1 MMEWSDTGLVLHVG
15 HFRESDLWLRVLTC
29 QHGLV
34 SVFAFGGSRSRRRF
48 CGCLDVCN
56 ELQIRTKSTRNGRY
70 LSLQEGLLLNGPRRL
85 RTDRNRL
92 GMFMNCVR
100 FVETLGVPP
109 DSSPHVFLDLKGLL
123 HLLENAES
131 LFPGL
136 PVFFRLRLASG
147 LGYAPAFSGCAA
159 CGRQSLD
166 GASFLVPDGILMCA
180 SCAIKKDGIH
190 GISFSAR
197 ALEILQRVQGESPLD
212 WDFCGKSGG
221 AEESGDYRSCVR
233 AIESFVQ
240 YHLGIVWENGRFR
253 RH

>member
-1 MMEWSDTGLVLHVG
+1 MEWSDTGLVLRVG
-15 HFRESDLWLRVLTC
+15 HFRESDLWLRVLTR

-34 SVFAFGGSRSRRRF
+34 SVFAFGGSRSRKRF
-48 CGCLDVCN
+48 CGCLDICN
-56 ELQIRTKSTRNGRY
+56 ELRIRTKNTRNGQY
-70 LSLQEGLLLNGPRRL
+70 LSLQEGSLLNGPRRL

-92 GMFMNCVR
+92 GMFMNCVH

-109 DSSPHVFLDLKGLL
+109 DSSPHVFFDLKNLL
-123 HLLENAES
+123 HLLENVKS
-131 LFPGL
+131 LFFGI
-136 PVFFRLRLASG
+136 PVFFRLRLASR

-166 GASFLVPDGILMCA
+166 NACFLVPDGILMCA
-180 SCAIKKDGIH
+180 SCAVKGGLH

-197 ALEILQRVQGESPLD
+197 ALEILQRVQSESPLT
-212 WDFCGKSGG
+212 WDFFEKSGKR
-221 AEESGDYRSCVR
+221 EDPEDYRSCIR

-253 RH
+253 RL